1 MVRRAPPLGAV
12 PLALMLGQAALPL
25 AASAQQ
31 ASGRGRRIR
40 RRRRQL
46 RDGETSNGA

>member
-1 MVRRAPPLGAV
+1 MVRRGPPLGAV

-25 AASAQQ
+25 AAPPA
-31 ASGRGRRIR
+31 APGRGRRIR

-46 RDGETSNGA
+46 RDGET